1 MTKTKKKSTS
11 PLKIILT
18 LSVLVVG
25 TWYIFQTYFM
35 TKTPVGINEISPTG
49 TVSMSL
55 SPANISL
62 NPNQTTTISL
72 LVDSG
77 TSPLAALLIKLN
89 FDSTKLTI
97 TNLVKGTWL
106 PVVLRAPTIGAG
118 TITAELGALN
128 TINSSKVGVGTIF
141 TFDVKSTVPGTH
153 NISFDIPFNE
163 AGVNLEG
170 LSNTNMLKSATGA
183 TITINSIPTITTQPS
198 STQTVLVGANATL
211 SVTGAGTPAPT
222 YQWYKGTTA
231 LTGKTTA
238 SLTLSNVQLVDAGS
252 YKVTLTNSAGSVTSN
267 TSTLTVNSPVILP
280 AITTQPESLPIVREE
295 SAITLSVVATGTA
308 PLTYQWYKGTTA
320 LAGKTASS
328 LTISS
333 AKTTLSTTPDTG
345 VYTVK
350 VTNSSGTTTSNPS
363 TLSVKPKADI
373 IGTNRAVDDSDFIAF
388 IQYYNT
394 PGSIADVNGSG
405 SPDIYDFTKLISQ
418 YNLSW

>member
-18 LSVLVVG
+18 LSVLAVG
-25 TWYIFQTYFM
+25 TWYIFQNYFM

-62 NPNQTTTISL
+62 NPNQATTISL

-77 TSPLAALLIKLN
+77 TSPLAALLIKLY
-89 FDSTKLTI
+89 FDSTKLTV

-106 PVVLRAPTIGAG
+106 PVVLRSPTIGAG

-128 TINSSKVGVGTIF
+128 TINSSKVGVGTVF

-183 TITINSIPTITTQPS
+183 TITINSIPTITTQP
-198 STQTVLVGANATL
+198 
-211 SVTGAGTPAPT
+211 
-222 YQWYKGTTA
+222 
-231 LTGKTTA
+231 
-238 SLTLSNVQLVDAGS
+238 
-252 YKVTLTNSAGSVTSN
+252 
-267 TSTLTVNSPVILP
+267 
-280 AITTQPESLPIVREE
+280 ESLPIVKEE
-295 SAITLSVVATGTA
+295 SAITLSVVATGAA

-320 LAGKTASS
+320 LSGKTASS
-328 LTISS
+328 LTISN

-350 VTNSSGTTTSNPS
+350 VTNASGTTTSNPS

-373 IGTNRAVDDSDFIAF
+373 IGTNKAVDDSDFIAF
-388 IQYYNT
+388 LQYYNT
-394 PGSIADVNGSG
+394 PGSIADINGSG